1 MTALSI
7 LDVKEFMNILLR
19 TDTFDSFLLREGSVT
34 TCMSFQLD
42 GRAKASFFSPEDEA
56 YALISP
62 ESYVPF
68 SLVRPICFDII
79 KGKRTPSSF
88 HFVFQLSSENQ
99 KRTVSSINS
108 SFSPEEVSGMY
119 LNLKYQNQQ
128 LVCTTGISCHIFS
141 MDKSLGQAWDDM
153 VKLFFRKH
161 QIAFETL
168 S

>member
-1 MTALSI
+1 MIALSI

-19 TDTFDSFLLREGSVT
+19 TDTFDSFLLREGSIT
-34 TCMSFQLD
+34 TCMAYHLD
-42 GRAKASFFSPEDEA
+42 GRAKADFFSPEDEA
-56 YALISP
+56 YGLVAK

-68 SLVRPICFDII
+68 SLVRPTCFDII

-88 HFVFQLSSENQ
+88 QFVFQLSSENQ

-119 LNLKYQNQQ
+119 LNLKYHSQE

-141 MDKSLGQAWDDM
+141 MDKSLEQAWDDM
-153 VKLFFRKH
+153 VKVFLRKH
-161 QIAFETL
+161 RIAFESL